1 MQFTIDLRY
10 DIYKLKNPIIQF
22 NLRRIDMSIFDID
35 WNGDGKVNFE
45 DTAMDCIIL
54 SQLEE
59 NENESSPFSFF
70 NDDDED

>member
-1 MQFTIDLRY
+1 
-10 DIYKLKNPIIQF
+10 
-22 NLRRIDMSIFDID
+22 MSIFNIV
-35 WNGDGKVNFE
+35 WNNDGKIDFE

-59 NENESSPFSFF
+59 DENESSPISLF